1 MTTTDE
7 DSINSSD
14 GEGGKVVEEKGAPGA
29 PGDNH
34 NVRGFCVSRSLVVV
48 VLLVSAAVVGSLTY
62 TFTKGD
68 EDDDYHRQV
77 SVSGEGGCAELP
89 LTYTR
94 NSQIEHFPSLS
105 LPQ

>member
-1 MTTTDE
+1 MTITDE
-7 DSINSSD
+7 DSIHSSD
-14 GEGGKVVEEKGAPGA
+14 GKGGKVVEEKGA

-68 EDDDYHRQV
+68 EEDDYHRQV
-77 SVSGEGGCAELP
+77 SASGEGGRAELP
-89 LTYTR
+89 LT
-94 NSQIEHFPSLS
+94 
-105 LPQ
+105 

>member
-14 GEGGKVVEEKGAPGA
+14 DEDGNVVEEKGA

-62 TFTKGD
+62 TFIKED
-68 EDDDYHRQV
+68 EDDEYHRQV
-77 SVSGEGGCAELP
+77 SALVEGGYAELP
-89 LTYTR
+89 LK
-94 NSQIEHFPSLS
+94 
-105 LPQ
+105 

>member
-14 GEGGKVVEEKGAPGA
+14 DAGGNVVEEKGAPS
-29 PGDNH
+29 DNDS
-34 NVRGFCVSRSLVVV
+34 VRGFCVSRSLVVV

-77 SVSGEGGCAELP
+77 STLKEGGCAERP
-89 LTYTR
+89 LT
-94 NSQIEHFPSLS
+94 
-105 LPQ
+105 

>member
-1 MTTTDE
+1 MTMTDE

-14 GEGGKVVEEKGAPGA
+14 DAGGKVVEEKGAPS
-29 PGDNH
+29 DSH
-34 NVRGFCVSRSLVVV
+34 NVRGFCVSRSLVVA

-77 SVSGEGGCAELP
+77 STLKEGGCAELP
-89 LTYTR
+89 LT
-94 NSQIEHFPSLS
+94 
-105 LPQ
+105 